1 LGVEQAVEV
10 LRRELEEPSIRNL
23 LMTARMTKRIGISI
37 ADLKDLSERAAIVRS
52 SPSLIGKTGKT
63 KRGQGK
69 CSNSGSASRLHPE
82 LFRGAKTVVWH
93 TDCSDSNRGAEDVT
107 ASRRSDLRATPDTAP
122 VRLSFSGAAA
132 TVNFLPEELRLPS
145 RRRSCD
151 QVALPK
157 VSKILKAAGAV
168 FV

>member
-1 LGVEQAVEV
+1 MVTNYLNSSECLAGVRGFELTHSRSNPVSARAFANLGIW
-10 LRRELEEPSIRNL
+10 LGRPRPL
-23 LMTARMTKRIGISI
+23 
-37 ADLKDLSERAAIVRS
+37 
-52 SPSLIGKTGKT
+52 
-63 KRGQGK
+63 

-93 TDCSDSNRGAEDVT
+93 TDCSDSNRGATDVT
-107 ASRRSDLRATPDTAP
+107 ASRRSDRGATPDTAP
-122 VRLSFSGAAA
+122 VRLAFSGAAA

-157 VSKILKAAGAV
+157 VSKIL
-168 FV
+168 